1 MPKPS
6 TVSEYIA
13 AAPANT
19 RGALRQIRRVIRQAA
34 PGITERISYRIARF
48 DLDGKYLLYMAAF
61 KSHVGIYPVTGGMT
75 KKYGKAL
82 KPYRSGAATLRF
94 APDQP
99 LPLGLIAKIAKQ
111 RVLERQAAKAAG
123 KPRSRSGSTAK
134 RRTVR

>member
-1 MPKPS
+1 MAKPS

-19 RGALRQIRRVIRQAA
+19 RSALRQIRRVIRKAA

-75 KKYGKAL
+75 VKYGKAL

-94 APDQP
+94 APDRP
-99 LPLGLIAKIAKQ
+99 LPLGLISKLAKQ
-111 RVLERQAAKAAG
+111 RVLERRAAKAAS
-123 KPRSRSGSTAK
+123 KPRSRSGGRAK
-134 RRTVR
+134 RDTAR